1 MAATMLTAAIRRETL
16 KGGSSRVA
24 VLMGSAF
31 KYKGVQ
37 PLMDAMIDLLP
48 APEDLPPVQAA
59 LQNKHSQAKN
69 AKTKTGGSGGGGLD
83 GGGGGELVTRVRCKD
98 EKLLALAF
106 KVVHDKH
113 MGDLVFLRV
122 YSGVLEPKA
131 SLFNSSSA
139 TSQRPLKLLRVMAD
153 DYEELGS
160 LEAGDIGAV
169 AGLKGTR
176 TGDSLVL
183 SSDKAPVVMVGLEV
197 PPPVFFCS
205 IEVES
210 NADQD
215 KLEAALQSLARE
227 DPSLLVREDPETGET
242 QMGGMGE
249 LHLEVLVTRL
259 QRQFNVPAKK
269 GKVSITYRE
278 APTTLVARS
287 FVFEAI
293 VAGKM
298 ARVEFELVVGPLA
311 KEEGDVSADATDNVI
326 DADGGHVICE
336 GSKGPEAQL
345 AITAGIEAA
354 LSAGPLLGMPVL
366 CALVEVKR
374 VVANPDTSLTALR
387 VGATLA
393 VKDLLRSCAMQKLHP
408 MMRIEVTSP
417 EAHIGAVL
425 SDITSVRRGE
435 IQGLTSLPD
444 GRSLVKAQVALEH
457 LVGYA
462 SDLRSAT
469 GGGAS
474 FHMAF
479 SHFASQ

>member
-1 MAATMLTAAIRRETL
+1 MAE
-16 KGGSSRVA
+16 
-24 VLMGSAF
+24 
-31 KYKGVQ
+31 
-37 PLMDAMIDLLP
+37 
-48 APEDLPPVQAA
+48 
-59 LQNKHSQAKN
+59 
-69 AKTKTGGSGGGGLD
+69 
-83 GGGGGELVTRVRCKD
+83 
-98 EKLLALAF
+98 
-106 KVVHDKH
+106 
-113 MGDLVFLRV
+113 
-122 YSGVLEPKA
+122 
-131 SLFNSSSA
+131 
-139 TSQRPLKLLRVMAD
+139 
-153 DYEELGS
+153 DYEEVGT

-425 SDITSVRRGE
+425 SDITSARRGE
-435 IQGLTSLPD
+435 IEGLTALPD
-444 GRSLVKAQVALEH
+444 GRSLVKAQVPLQQ

-469 GGGAS
+469 GGAAS

-479 SHFASQ
+479 SHFASR